1 MDACT
6 HRLIPERTSRRL
18 HMQRWGGIVA
28 ILLAL
33 LPTTLSPGAAD
44 GGLSVVNVGLDGVG
58 ILFDNG
64 RVVFRVSEDR
74 QGETDLNGDGD
85 TSDFVPHL
93 FNVRTGVITN
103 VGLAAILGSLDRNWA
118 TLVVREE
125 NQAATDLNGDGD
137 TDDRV
142 LHVFNLA
149 TGAITNVGLAV
160 QSFQLDKGRVAFT
173 VPESNQAATDLN
185 GDGDTDDRVLHLF
198 NAKTGAVTN
207 LGFDISRVFID
218 NKWIVFE
225 VREANQAATDLNGD
239 DDAFDRVLHLLNL
252 KTGVIA
258 NVGLD
263 VSSIRQDKKRV
274 AFCVRE
280 ANQGA
285 ADLNGDGDAADCVL
299 HVFNKAT
306 GVITNVGLDV
316 IGGIRIDNK
325 WIAFEV
331 REANQAATDLNGDGD
346 ATDRVIHVLAMP

>member
-18 HMQRWGGIVA
+18 HMQRWGVIVA

-125 NQAATDLNGDGD
+125 
-137 TDDRV
+137 
-142 LHVFNLA
+142 
-149 TGAITNVGLAV
+149 
-160 QSFQLDKGRVAFT
+160 
-173 VPESNQAATDLN
+173 NQAATDLN